1 MNPILFFRILSP
13 LSKVNR
19 RGQQQA
25 LLVQEKQYIVE
36 SMALTLVAGRR
47 VVLLVA
53 FAVVVA
59 LTPRTT
65 TVVVQAF
72 QQIHVVR
79 PLAASSSSS
88 QAKTTTTALNFA
100 SSGASSSKKKSGSS
114 STTSTTSIA
123 LKKSNGG
130 GSSSSKGAGGPEL
143 KRVSPDVEGIPIPFI
158 DHTGTSFIECYAD
171 SVAHVNG
178 VEYTI
183 GVPCDYSVALC
194 YFDAENNLIP
204 VELDDALM
212 DDIFPIAANI
222 VAEEFDE
229 ELVLQRTPQ
238 TLTLV
243 GELEDDDDEEQE
255 EEEEEDGEDEDDE
268 NDEEEVEVLLTFEHR
283 DKEYHLVRLLDPI
296 LLVGKVA
303 PKDSKSSSSSS
314 SLMESSPATEYHA
327 TAGKHVFGVSQ

>member
-1 MNPILFFRILSP
+1 MTRLLA
-13 LSKVNR
+13 LR
-19 RGQQQA
+19 RG
-25 LLVQEKQYIVE
+25 L
-36 SMALTLVAGRR
+36 
-47 VVLLVA
+47 LLVA
-53 FAVVVA
+53 CVFVA
-59 LTPRTT
+59 PEK
-65 TVVVQAF
+65 VGAF
-72 QQIHVVR
+72 QPIHVFG
-79 PLAASSSSS
+79 SSHPTPT
-88 QAKTTTTALNFA
+88 TTTTALNFA
-100 SSGASSSKKKSGSS
+100 SSSAASRKTSIR
-114 STTSTTSIA
+114 STTSIA
-123 LKKSNGG
+123 LKKTKGA
-130 GSSSSKGAGGPEL
+130 SSSKDEEPQRSRDGGAPEL

-194 YFDAENNLIP
+194 YFDATKDNQLVP

-243 GELEDDDDEEQE
+243 GELEDDDDDD
-255 EEEEEDGEDEDDE
+255 EEDEDEDDE
-268 NDEEEVEVLLTFEHR
+268 DDDDESDEEEVEVLLTFEHR

-296 LLVGKVA
+296 LLVGKVDNKNK
-303 PKDSKSSSSSS
+303 KDSKSSSTSS
-314 SLMESSPATEYHA
+314 SLESSPATENRILLTPEESNDIMPLLENMFLEFHDDPDNLFA
-327 TAGKHVFGVSQ
+327 